1 MATISNLFNN
11 GHVFIVQLWSFRVY
25 GFQLTCRGELCYS
38 FWCPMLFTTCWPT
51 KNWFIYIH
59 CCYYFPNSMDFS
71 WNACC
76 LLLAVCWLLVVGCCR
91 LYGGLEG
98 GKIRVVKELPSPK
111 TQQSVAFL
119 GDEHLN
125 LNIQKLERY
134 SKYEY
139 MCTYERMYILYSCL
153 HQDYDVLVCTHTSH
167 VWNCLK

>member
-51 KNWFIYIH
+51 KNWFIYIVAII
-59 CCYYFPNSMDFS
+59 SQIQWIS
-71 WNACC
+71 VETLVVCC
-76 LLLAVCWLLVVGCCR
+76 LLFVGCWLLVVGCCR

-119 GDEHLN
+119 GNEHLN
-125 LNIQKLERY
+125 LNIQNWKDTLN
-134 SKYEY
+134 
-139 MCTYERMYILYSCL
+139 MNICVRMNVCIYYI
-153 HQDYDVLVCTHTSH
+153 H
-167 VWNCLK
+167 VYTKTMMF